1 MSKLQLVVIDK
12 DIPADAISCGEKSID
27 ALMQQAYP
35 STLFKQGRAYNI
47 LIDDKLIGSCM
58 IRFVSLYDKDA
69 EYYVGHK
76 DYTALEISYLAI
88 DSRIQ
93 GHGYGRLVLKQ
104 LILLARRIADDLPV
118 RVLVL
123 DAFKDKEEWYT
134 SAGFKISPKKKDLR
148 YPGTL
153 PMRMDLIDKKLAENY
168 AQSFM

>member
-76 DYTALEISYLAI
+76 DYTALEISYL
-88 DSRIQ
+88 
-93 GHGYGRLVLKQ
+93 
-104 LILLARRIADDLPV
+104 LARRIADDLPV
-118 RVLVL
+118 RFLVL

-134 SAGFKISPKKKDLR
+134 SAGFKIYPKKKDLR